1 MSNGSM
7 TSYYLATAIGMVQ
20 RPALSGDV
28 QADVCIIGAGYTGLS
43 CALHLAQAGLKVVVL
58 EAEHAG
64 FGASGRNGGQ
74 VIPGQR
80 VDQVELER
88 RYGKSHAHALAAL
101 ASEAQDMVRTLIAA
115 HGIDCGVK
123 YGHLTA
129 AVRDAHAREL
139 RDYVDHL
146 ATHYNYKSAR
156 YVTREDMPS
165 MVATH
170 IYRGGLYD
178 SDGMHL
184 HPLNYALGLARAAEA
199 AGATIFHGSR
209 VTRVDRTDR
218 PQIRTTEGCVSADI
232 VVYACNGYLEGLEKR
247 LAATI
252 MPISNYVAATEPLS
266 EADARALIPADAAV
280 ADTRFVLDYYR
291 LSKENRLVFGGGETY
306 GARDAGDAEHL
317 VRPCIERVFPQ
328 LRGVRIDYA
337 WGGRLAI
344 TMPRLPHVGR
354 LAPDTYFSQGYSGQG
369 IGIATL
375 CGKLVAEAIRNQTS
389 RFDVMASLRIPRLP
403 GGALLRQP
411 LLKLAL
417 TWYALRDR
425 LG

>member
-1 MSNGSM
+1 MSNGST
-7 TSYYLATAIGMVQ
+7 TSYYLATAIGMLQ
-20 RPALSGDV
+20 RPALAGAMH
-28 QADVCIIGAGYTGLS
+28 ADACIIGAGYTGLS

-88 RYGKSHAHALAAL
+88 RYGKSHAQALAAL
-101 ASEAQDMVRTLIAA
+101 ATEAQGMVRSLIAA
-115 HGIDCGVK
+115 HEIECGVK
-123 YGHLTA
+123 HGHLTA
-129 AVRDAHAREL
+129 AVRDAHARDL

-156 YVTREDMPS
+156 YVTREDMPA
-165 MVATH
+165 MVATD

-178 SDGMHL
+178 SDGLHL
-184 HPLNYALGLARAAEA
+184 HPLNYALGLVRAAEA

-209 VTRVDRTDR
+209 VTGVERTDR
-218 PQIRTTEGCVSADI
+218 QIVRTASGSVAANF
-232 VVYACNGYLEGLEKR
+232 VVYACNAYLEGLERR

-252 MPISNYVAATEPLS
+252 MPISNYVAATEKLS
-266 EADARALIPADAAV
+266 NTDARALIPSDAAV

-291 LSKENRLVFGGGETY
+291 LSQDNRLVFGGGETY

-328 LRGVRIDYA
+328 LRGIRIEYA

-354 LAPDTYFSQGYSGQG
+354 LAPDTYFAQGYSGQG

-375 CGKLVAEAIRNQTS
+375 CGKLLAEAIRNQAD
-389 RFDVMASLRIPRLP
+389 RFDVMANLRIPRLP
-403 GGALLRQP
+403 GGALLRKP